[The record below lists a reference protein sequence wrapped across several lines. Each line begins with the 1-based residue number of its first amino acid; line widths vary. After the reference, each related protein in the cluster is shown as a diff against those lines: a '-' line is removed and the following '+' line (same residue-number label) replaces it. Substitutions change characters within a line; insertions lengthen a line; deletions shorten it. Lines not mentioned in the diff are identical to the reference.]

1 METASLYSPLTERGD
16 AVYRSV
22 RWLVRNAIFQPLG
35 GFRVEGLEN
44 VPRTGPLIVAAN
56 HVSFA
61 DPPAVGCAMP
71 RPVRFMA
78 QAGLFRPPL
87 FGPLIRKLGAFPV
100 HRGEADKAA
109 IRRALEL
116 LEEGWALLI
125 FPEGTRGDG
134 ERLGEAN
141 RGVELLAKRS
151 GAPILP
157 VGIVGTQRWLPKG
170 AKVPRPTRITVRF
183 GKPFAWSES
192 EDFRSDLMSRIS
204 ALCGVPVKSSS
215 P

>member
-1 METASLYSPLTERGD
+1 METASSYSPLTERGD
-16 AVYRSV
+16 AVYRTV
-22 RWLVRNAIFQPLG
+22 RWLVRNLIFQPLG

-44 VPRTGPLIVAAN
+44 VPGSGPLIVAAN

-78 QAGLFRPPL
+78 QSGLFRPPL
-87 FGPLIRKLGAFPV
+87 FGPLIRRLGAFPV

-134 ERLGEAN
+134 KRLGEAN

-170 AKVPRPTRITVRF
+170 AKLPRPTRITVRF
-183 GKPFAWSES
+183 GEAFAWSNAG
-192 EDFRSDLMSRIS
+192 DFRSDLMSRIS
-204 ALCGVPVKSSS
+204 ALCGVPV
-215 P
+215 